1 MSARHLSD
9 DDLEAVR
16 LAAAAAE
23 RRTAGE
29 IVVVA
34 ARRVDDHDEARYRAA
49 TFGALAAAL
58 AAGLAH
64 WLGGFWVAAGVL
76 WITLPTVAGAAA
88 GYVAAALVPAL
99 ARRLIDADALERRV
113 RLRAEAAFLEEEVF
127 ATRDRTGILVFLALF
142 EHRAVIL
149 ADAGIHARVEAGVW
163 DRVVADLVAGLR
175 AGRTAAALVAA
186 VERCGEILERHG
198 VERRP
203 DDVNELADAPRIVE
217 R

>member
-1 MSARHLSD
+1 MDVQLSA

-16 LAAAAAE
+16 RATAAAE

-34 ARRVDDHDEARYRAA
+34 ARRVDDHSEARYRAA
-49 TFGALAAAL
+49 AFGAVAGAL
-58 AAGLAH
+58 AAGLVH

-76 WITLPTVAGAAA
+76 WITLPAVAGAVA
-88 GYVAAALVPAL
+88 GYLAAALVPAL
-99 ARRLIDADALERRV
+99 ERLLIDADVLERRV
-113 RLRAEAAFLEEEVF
+113 RMRAEAAFLQEEVF
-127 ATRDRTGILVFLALF
+127 ATRDRTGVLVFLALF
-142 EHRAVIL
+142 ERRAVIL
-149 ADAGIHARVEAGVW
+149 ADAGIHAKVEEGVW
-163 DRVVADLVAGLR
+163 DRLVDGLAAGVR
-175 AGRTAAALVAA
+175 AGKTADALVAT

-203 DDVNELADAPRIVE
+203 DDVDELGDEPRIVE